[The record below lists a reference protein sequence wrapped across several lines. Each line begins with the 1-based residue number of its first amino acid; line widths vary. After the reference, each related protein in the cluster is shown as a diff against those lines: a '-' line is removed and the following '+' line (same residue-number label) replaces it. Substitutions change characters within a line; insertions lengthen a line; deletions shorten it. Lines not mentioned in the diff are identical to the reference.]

1 MYISYYINEIIFLVV
16 FENVFDI
23 KNHLFPWTFSRKLR
37 LKQLIGHKFTGLGLE
52 FTGLAHYYR
61 LGSQCCKFAF
71 SVSHNTHFQA
81 NIVFLYFCKIC
92 YDFTSR
98 AVKIEIHRCEYKY
111 TLLFYLIL
119 TKF

>member
-61 LGSQCCKFAF
+61 LGSQFCRFAF
-71 SVSHNTHFQA
+71 PVSLYKLLA
-81 NIVFLYFCKIC
+81 NYGRV
-92 YDFTSR
+92 R
-98 AVKIEIHRCEYKY
+98 AVFGKQV
-111 TLLFYLIL
+111 
-119 TKF
+119 

>member
-61 LGSQCCKFAF
+61 LGSQCCRFAF
-71 SVSHNTHFQA
+71 SVSLQFATCVVAKPVVAYYCIWENCGK
-81 NIVFLYFCKIC
+81 NILQC
-92 YDFTSR
+92 
-98 AVKIEIHRCEYKY
+98 
-111 TLLFYLIL
+111 TLMCDLYLIETEKANL
-119 TKF
+119 QH

>member
-1 MYISYYINEIIFLVV
+1 V

-61 LGSQCCKFAF
+61 LGSQFCRFAF
-71 SVSHNTHFQA
+71 PMS
-81 NIVFLYFCKIC
+81 L
-92 YDFTSR
+92 
-98 AVKIEIHRCEYKY
+98 
-111 TLLFYLIL
+111 
-119 TKF
+119 